1 MLVTLNYVDI
11 YNMYYYNTATTD
23 GPRKE
28 IYQGRDF
35 KQLEKK
41 EIDVLLTLRL

>member
-1 MLVTLNYVDI
+1 MLLSLNYVDI
-11 YNMYYYNTATTD
+11 YNMHYYNTATTN
-23 GPRKE
+23 GPCKE

-41 EIDVLLTLRL
+41 KKLTFC